1 MKKVYIAMSA
11 DLIHHGHLNIIEEGR
26 KLGDVIVGVLTDKAI
41 ASYKRLPY
49 LDFEARS
56 RIIENIKGVNLV
68 VPQETLDYVENL
80 RKYKPDYVIHG
91 DDWQTG
97 RQKKVRE
104 RVIETITEWGGELI
118 EIPYTE
124 GISSTQLNYIQK
136 SIGTSPAIR
145 QSKLRRLLDSKE
157 IVRGMEAHTGLSGII
172 VEKASVVKD
181 DKTEEFDCIWMSS
194 LTDSTSKG
202 KPDIELVDRLDTLNQ
217 VLEVTTK
224 PIIVDGDT
232 GGVEEHFC
240 YTVRTLERLGVSAII
255 IEDKIGLKKN
265 SLFGTDVDQEQ
276 DTVDNFCS
284 KIAAGKKSQVSNE
297 FMIIA
302 RIESLIL
309 GNGLDDAILRAEKYI
324 AAGADGIMIHSKKTD
339 PTEIFEFCKMY
350 QKLDNK
356 APLFAV
362 PSTYDSVTEKELIDN
377 NIDLVIYANHL
388 IRSAYPAMLKT
399 AESILLHERG
409 KEASEN
415 CLSIKEIL
423 DLIPGTR

>member
-26 KLGDVIVGVLTDKAI
+26 KLGEIIIGVLTDKAI

-49 LDFEARS
+49 LDFETRK
-56 RIIENIKGVNLV
+56 RIVENIKGVDLV
-68 VPQETLDYVENL
+68 VSQETLKYEENL

-97 RQKKVRE
+97 RQKQVRE
-104 RVIETITEWGGELI
+104 RVIETLAEWEGKLV

-136 SIGTSPAIR
+136 TIGTSPAIR
-145 QSKLRRLLDSKE
+145 QSKLRRLLNSKE

-172 VEKASVVKD
+172 VENASVVRD
-181 DKTEEFDCIWMSS
+181 NKTEEFDCIWMSS

-255 IEDKIGLKKN
+255 IEDKVGLKKN

-276 DTVDNFCS
+276 DTIDNFCS
-284 KIAAGKKSQVSNE
+284 KISAGKKSQVSNE
-297 FMIIA
+297 FMIVA

-324 AAGADGIMIHSKKTD
+324 NAGADGIMIHSKKTD
-339 PTEIFEFCKMY
+339 PSEIFEFCKIY
-350 QKLDNK
+350 QKINNK
-356 APLFAV
+356 VPLFAV

-377 NIDLVIYANHL
+377 NVDLVIYANHL

-399 AESILLHERG
+399 AESILLNGRG